1 MASNNKKIEEQL
13 DASARYVEFLGG
25 KLVNLTEKFEVLSST
40 LKNTLDL
47 ENKNR
52 NIVSNKLAM
61 NAKEIDAAFKT
72 AKAVADKFGRTA
84 AFNSDLEGARASV
97 HKLAL
102 SGANIQEDRLMI
114 YLENFISKHISSS
127 KKAIERGEEPTL
139 KKVDV
144 KAYKPVIDEIEKKLG
159 IKGALSGVQNKLI
172 SFFGDLSKD
181 SDKKRKGLVNDLIE
195 GLASSKFI
203 GGAINDTFKLIGLL
217 GASWLSKF
225 GQLGRILGG
234 VFYVAMSTLGPTF
247 ANMIVSGLGK
257 LISWGTKA
265 IVGALLKGG
274 RGIGSGIVRMSAAV
288 DGPLGMF
295 TPGKWGMM
303 STAGKAASVG
313 RLAGAVGVAA
323 GAGIGAAW
331 AGKEAADSWK
341 KGRKGN
347 ALAFGAGAG
356 ALGLGAVAALIAG
369 AFAPVTLILVG
380 VGAAV
385 AGIAAFWKKFGDGI
399 TDWFKKL
406 FKKKDEEKERDKDE
420 KNFWQRFWDWLKDFW
435 PFGGGGNSNNDG
447 NTSFGEKLKR
457 GLGIQ
462 DTKVVGSVGDIS
474 YNKQGAATNIGSM
487 DRMQASAA
495 AQKYR
500 NEKPEQFENVYEL
513 VGAKHASLG
522 SFQNDWAIR
531 NSKGAATQAVLYK
544 GASANLEQ
552 FWDKLVAAGMT
563 RERAQMLKYTSGRAT
578 KTSGHKKSGS
588 WKSHDNLLGLVTD
601 MAEGG
606 RWTDAEWKMALE
618 VLQPIAKEQG
628 FELMY
633 EGNYGGSTHFSK
645 LFRGGLS
652 NRHFHVQPLAKVET
666 AGAQKNEEAYKKNKQ
681 TEKAEATKHT
691 GSIKSTIKSAIE
703 AVTKPNYN
711 QVGNNLQKE
720 YAAQGY
726 TYDKTQNKWVKPP
739 VNKNDKV
746 SFVSPTG
753 NDEFSITQQTMNR
766 TVMFGTNE
774 YVVG

>member
-84 AFNSDLEGARASV
+84 VFNSELEGARASV
-97 HKLAL
+97 HKLAF

-144 KAYKPVIDEIEKKLG
+144 KAYKPIIEEIEKKLG

-172 SFFGDLSKD
+172 AFFGDLSKD

-356 ALGLGAVAALIAG
+356 ALGLGAIAALIAG
-369 AFAPVTLILVG
+369 ALAPVTLILVG
-380 VGAAV
+380 VGAAI

-406 FKKKDEEKERDKDE
+406 FKKKDEDKERDKDE
-420 KNFWQRFWDWLKDFW
+420 KNFWQRFWDWLKELW
-435 PFGGGGNSNNDG
+435 PFGKNSGGGPPGSNSTVG
-447 NTSFGEKLKR
+447 NYNWVGGGTTAGLLKGKQKGGGDRHLDLNKMTQADWDVANTLAPKYGKMGEIVNLGQMSQKRASEVIAADIKAKGDKSF
-457 GLGIQ
+457 
-462 DTKVVGSVGDIS
+462 
-474 YNKQGAATNIGSM
+474 
-487 DRMQASAA
+487 
-495 AQKYR
+495 
-500 NEKPEQFENVYEL
+500 YEL
-513 VGAKHASLG
+513 VPKELVSMGSFATDAKALDGSGIYLARGMKDKFLDMKAKLAAQGYDTSNTLITGGIGTLGSPQRMSPHVYSDSITGHFSSLG
-522 SFQNDWAIR
+522 TTIDITPIRKKGTGERLSQKGLREAQLGSYYLYGEGDHEHMSFR
-531 NSKGAATQAVLYK
+531 
-544 GASANLEQ
+544 
-552 FWDKLVAAGMT
+552 
-563 RERAQMLKYTSGRAT
+563 MLQWQK
-578 KTSGHKKSGS
+578 
-588 WKSHDNLLGLVTD
+588 
-601 MAEGG
+601 E
-606 RWTDAEWKMALE
+606 
-618 VLQPIAKEQG
+618 AKEG
-628 FELMY
+628 
-633 EGNYGGSTHFSK
+633 K
-645 LFRGGLS
+645 
-652 NRHFHVQPLAKVET
+652 AKE
-666 AGAQKNEEAYKKNKQ
+666 AQAEK
-681 TEKAEATKHT
+681 TESTKHT
-691 GSIKSTIKSAIE
+691 IGFKETIKSAIK
-703 AVTKPNYN
+703 AVTQPSTN
-711 QVGNNLQKE
+711 QVGDTLQKE

-726 TYDKTQNKWVKPP
+726 TYDKTQNKWIKPP

-753 NDEFSITQQTMNR
+753 NDDFSITQQTMNR

-774 YVVG
+774 YV